1 MCVVRLHTW
10 HSGPTCFVNLTVDV
24 SQAMKIDD
32 EFHQKAILV
41 CIDELT
47 SRPSSIDVSL
57 PLVTT
62 LIGSLG
68 GAVSLLCVSGQ

>member
-1 MCVVRLHTW
+1 
-10 HSGPTCFVNLTVDV
+10 
-24 SQAMKIDD
+24 MKIDD

-62 LIGSLG
+62 LIGGLG
-68 GAVSLLCVSGQ
+68 AAVSLLCVSGQ